1 MTREPSLIIT
11 AVGVFLSA
19 LTKAA
24 VLLGVVD
31 WDVEQLAGVSLVIDS
46 GLVVIGALLIR
57 DRVTPTA
64 SPRLAEGT
72 VVTTTDQAGTITGTA
87 TVSPA

>member
-1 MTREPSLIIT
+1 MTREPTAVIT

-24 VLLGVVD
+24 VLLGLVD
-31 WDVEQLAGVSLVIDS
+31 WDTEQLAGISLVIDS

-64 SPRLAEGT
+64 DPRLPVGSD
-72 VVTTTDQAGTITGTA
+72 VNHGSA
-87 TVSPA
+87 TVEPKG

>member
-1 MTREPSLIIT
+1 MNREPTAIIT
-11 AVGVFLSA
+11 AIGVFLSA

-24 VLLGVVD
+24 VLLNIVD
-31 WDVEQLAGVSLVIDS
+31 WNVEQLAGISLVIDS

-64 SPRLAEGT
+64 SPSLPEGT
-72 VVTTTDQAGTITGTA
+72 SVTMADGTQGEVTKA
-87 TVSPA
+87 